1 MSGRCLGPVAGLPEV
16 GLLCVCV
23 RMGTCVR
30 VHACVCTHA
39 HAPMG
44 LSQVPEDI
52 EQSIPLVK
60 E

>member
-23 RMGTCVR
+23 RMGTCVC

-44 LSQVPEDI
+44 LSQVPEVADFRGY
-52 EQSIPLVK
+52 
-60 E
+60 